1 MNNEKNI
8 DYTLFSKLQNMTK
21 TLNEHYKTSN
31 INPDSQEL
39 SFEFIV
45 GSLFPNIFNNI
56 TKQLSDE
63 HTKGYIEGFNTKI
76 EKDKDVYPITMSGMY
91 KDYETIYNLLIQIK
105 YALWNCGYGLNDA
118 GFHGW
123 GEESLKQLWD
133 NYNIFDKE
141 IDILIYYCQY
151 MLNMEL
157 NPKAWEEYRDKKEKE
172 NLKKIAGK
180 ENND

>member
-1 MNNEKNI
+1 
-8 DYTLFSKLQNMTK
+8 
-21 TLNEHYKTSN
+21 
-31 INPDSQEL
+31 
-39 SFEFIV
+39 
-45 GSLFPNIFNNI
+45 
-56 TKQLSDE
+56 
-63 HTKGYIEGFNTKI
+63 
-76 EKDKDVYPITMSGMY
+76 MY

-105 YALWNCGYGLNDA
+105 YTLWNCGYSLDDA
-118 GFHGW
+118 GYHGW
-123 GEESLKQLWD
+123 GGEPLEQLWN
-133 NYNIFDKE
+133 NYDIFNKE